1 MLLFSPSVM
10 SASLRP
16 HGLQHIR
23 LPCPSPCPQAC
34 SNSCPLSQWCHP
46 TISSSVIPFSSLLL
60 PSLFSSTRVFSNEL
74 ALCIRW
80 PKWSTGVS
88 TSASVLPMNIQ
99 DWFPLGLTGLISLLS
114 KGLKSLLQPHSLK
127 ASVIQCS
134 VFFMVQFSH
143 PYMTTGKTGVV
154 WGGGKVG
161 GAREEAC
168 VKRLRAS
175 STECNVWARLNRLK
189 HTDYKKSLFI

>member
-1 MLLFSPSVM
+1 MNSFVVIQLVSRVQLFLTPCTAVHQVSLSFTISRSLLKLMPIKSVM
-10 SASLRP
+10 
-16 HGLQHIR
+16 
-23 LPCPSPCPQAC
+23 PSNHLIFCCA
-34 SNSCPLSQWCHP
+34 
-46 TISSSVIPFSSLLL
+46 LLL
-60 PSLFSSTRVFSNEL
+60 PSVFPSIRVFSNKL

-143 PYMTTGKTGVV
+143 PYMTTEKNIALTIWTFVS
-154 WGGGKVG
+154 KVMSG
-161 GAREEAC
+161 F
-168 VKRLRAS
+168 S
-175 STECNVWARLNRLK
+175 YT
-189 HTDYKKSLFI
+189 I